1 MGYISAMRII
11 KQCISLILFTVC
23 IFNAQAETGRQSPI
37 LHPKGL
43 LWKIEKPGMVPS
55 HLYGTMHVGDPRVVN
70 LAAPVE
76 QVFVKADHFVMEML
90 LNFRAVGVITSG
102 SFFNDGRTLASVMQP
117 EQYQQLL
124 QIFKQQLFLP
134 EKAINNMRPWAVLM
148 ALMVPGQPQVETDSA
163 VDMVLYRRAALR
175 KIPLMGLESPEE
187 QLAVF
192 ESLSIEEQ
200 VWMLNKSVQEYG
212 RYGSQMTSMLEAYL
226 DRDLAAL
233 AELQEQFSYEESD
246 IDDKFMYELIDKRNT
261 RMVQRMQPVLQ
272 QGNAFIAIGALHLPG
287 EKGVLHLL
295 EQQGYSVSPVY

>member
-1 MGYISAMRII
+1 M
-11 KQCISLILFTVC
+11 C

>member
-1 MGYISAMRII
+1 MRII